1 LKNKESGERPAS
13 STSENK
19 DKTKSMHQRLLSA
32 KDLKKEN
39 NKFNNVDEA
48 SIEQEE
54 SDERFYVSK
63 NVVTKYAFATRVGY
77 IPMNPNKVNQ
87 DTYILGPCI
96 EGPEN
101 NSKHIFGVN
110 DGHG

>member
-1 LKNKESGERPAS
+1 
-13 STSENK
+13 
-19 DKTKSMHQRLLSA
+19 
-32 KDLKKEN
+32 
-39 NKFNNVDEA
+39 
-48 SIEQEE
+48 
-54 SDERFYVSK
+54 VSK